1 MLMSKNLTMKTFISV
16 SIFCLWVM
24 VATADRSER
33 PNVLLIVC
41 DDLNNHVSTSGYQP
55 LKTPGLEKLA
65 AAGMTFGRTY
75 CQYPVCGP
83 SRASF
88 LSGLYPEST
97 GILNNK
103 SDIRNVRPN
112 TKSMPQVFKTNG
124 YWTASVG
131 KVFHNTKA
139 DPGDVA
145 WHDVIRFKNEENP
158 VERKLRKAYEAEH
171 GPIRGEDDRSWRR
184 HLKENRSA
192 LAGQTPPGYGPTQM
206 SDEQHKDGKN
216 VRQVAKWLDD
226 KTHANKPFFIAC
238 GIQKPHV
245 PFWAP
250 QKYFDQYP
258 LSAIEHRPTP
268 KGDWKNRPPL
278 AISKRYEAFG
288 FELEKENDELRRK
301 YMQAYHACI
310 TFIDAQIS
318 LLFDALERNGR
329 WEDTIIIF
337 TSDHG
342 YHLGEHAL
350 WGKVTLFEECARV
363 PMIIRVPGLTK
374 DGAESKAL
382 VELVDMFP
390 TLVELCGIN
399 GPNELQGKSLAPLLK
414 DPNAK
419 GRSTAYTVVSRGKT
433 LGRSIRTQRWHY
445 GEWGSADQA
454 ELYDLINDPFEDNN
468 LASKPRFA
476 KQRRQMHSLLADA
489 RKRAEFKHR

>member
-1 MLMSKNLTMKTFISV
+1 MKPVTLILAIVV
-16 SIFCLWVM
+16 SLCSGGAEVC
-24 VATADRSER
+24 AKTP

-41 DDLNNHVSTSGYQP
+41 DDLNNHVSTAGYQP

-65 AAGMTFGRTY
+65 AAGMTFGRAY

-88 LSGLYPEST
+88 LSGLYPESS
-97 GILNNK
+97 GILNNTL
-103 SDIRNVRPN
+103 DIRNVRPG

-124 YWTASVG
+124 YWTAGVG

-145 WHDVIRFKNEENP
+145 WHEVIRFNNEENP

-171 GPIRGEDDRSWRR
+171 GPIKDEDDRSWRR

-192 LAGQTPPGYGPTQM
+192 LGGQTPPGYGPTRM
-206 SDEQHKDGKN
+206 RDEQHKDGKN

-226 KTHANKPFFIAC
+226 KAHANKPFFIAC

-250 QKYFDQYP
+250 QKYFDHHP
-258 LSAIEHRPTP
+258 LSAIEYRPTP
-268 KGDWKNRPPL
+268 KGDWTNRPSL
-278 AISKRYEAFG
+278 AISRRYEAFG
-288 FELEKENDELRRK
+288 FELEKEDDELRRK

-310 TFIDAQIS
+310 TFIDTQIS
-318 LLFDALERNGR
+318 LLFDSLKRNGR
-329 WEDTIIIF
+329 WDDTIIIF

-363 PMIIRVPGLTK
+363 PMIVRVPGLTK
-374 DGAESKAL
+374 DGTRSEAL

-399 GPNELQGKSLAPLLK
+399 GPKELQGKSLAPLLK

-419 GRSTAYTVVSRGKT
+419 GRSAAYTVVSRGKA

-454 ELYDLINDPFEDNN
+454 ELYDLINDPHEDNN

-476 KQRRQMHSLLADA
+476 EQRRQMHSLLIET
-489 RKRAEFKHR
+489 RKSAESKRK

>member
-1 MLMSKNLTMKTFISV
+1 MKTIISV
-16 SIFCLWVM
+16 SIFCWWAV
-24 VATADRSER
+24 VAGTARGER

-41 DDLNNHVSTSGYQP
+41 DDLNNHVSTSGYQQ

-65 AAGMTFGRTY
+65 AAGMTFDRAY

-83 SRASF
+83 SRASL

-97 GILNNK
+97 GILDNK
-103 SDIRNVRPN
+103 LDIRNLRPG
-112 TKSMPQVFKTNG
+112 TKSMPQAFKANG

-131 KVFHNTKA
+131 KVFHNIKA

-145 WHDVIRFKNEENP
+145 WHEMIRFNNEENP
-158 VERKLRKAYEAEH
+158 VERKLRMAYEAEH
-171 GPIRGEDDRSWRR
+171 GPIKDEDDRSWRR
-184 HLKENRSA
+184 HLKEHRSA
-192 LAGQTPPGYGPTQM
+192 LAGQTPPGYGPTEM
-206 SDEQHKDGKN
+206 RDEQHKDGKN
-216 VRQVAKWLDD
+216 VRQVAKWLED
-226 KTHANKPFFIAC
+226 KAHADKPFFIAC

-258 LSAIEHRPTP
+258 LSAIEYRRTP
-268 KGDWKNRPPL
+268 KGDWKNRPSL

-288 FELEKENDELRRK
+288 FELGKENNQLRRE

-318 LLFDALERNGR
+318 LLFDSLKRNSR
-329 WEDTIIIF
+329 WDDTIIIF

-342 YHLGEHAL
+342 YHLGEHGL
-350 WGKVTLFEECARV
+350 WGKVTLFEECSRV
-363 PMIIRVPGLTK
+363 PMIVRVPGLTK
-374 DGAESKAL
+374 DGTKSEAL

-390 TLVELCGIN
+390 TLIELCGIN
-399 GPNELQGKSLAPLLK
+399 GPNELQGKSLVSLLK

-419 GRSTAYTVVSRGKT
+419 GRSAAYTVVSRGKV

-454 ELYDLINDPFEDNN
+454 ELYDLINDPHEDKN

-476 KQRRQMHSLLADA
+476 ELRGQMHSLLIDTRMNAESK
-489 RKRAEFKHR
+489 RKSINLLKK

>member
-1 MLMSKNLTMKTFISV
+1 MKTFLTL
-16 SIFCLWVM
+16 SIFCLSAM
-24 VATADRSER
+24 VAANTRADR

-65 AAGMTFGRTY
+65 AAGMTFDRTY

-97 GILNNK
+97 GILDNK
-103 SDIRNVRPN
+103 LDIRNVRPGTN
-112 TKSMPQVFKTNG
+112 SMPQVFKNNG
-124 YWTASVG
+124 YWTAAVG

-145 WHDVIRFKNEENP
+145 WHEVLRFNNEANP

-171 GPIRGEDDRSWRR
+171 GPLQDEDDRSWRR
-184 HLKENRSA
+184 YLKEHRSA
-192 LAGQTPPGYGPTQM
+192 LGGQTPPGYGPTQM
-206 SDEQHKDGKN
+206 RDEQHKDGKN

-226 KTHANKPFFIAC
+226 KAYADKPFFITC

-250 QKYFDQYP
+250 QKYFDQNP
-258 LSAIEHRPTP
+258 LSAIQYRPTP

-288 FELEKENDELRRK
+288 FVLDKENDELRRK

-310 TFIDAQIS
+310 SFIDAQIS
-318 LLFDALERNGR
+318 LLFDSLKQNDR
-329 WEDTIIIF
+329 WDDTIIIF

-342 YHLGEHAL
+342 YHLGEHSL

-363 PMIIRVPGLTK
+363 PMIVRVPGLTK
-374 DGAESKAL
+374 DGARSESL

-399 GPNELQGKSLAPLLK
+399 GPSELQGKSLAPLLK
-414 DPNAK
+414 DPSAK
-419 GRSTAYTVVSRGKT
+419 GHSAAYTVVRRGKS

-454 ELYDLINDPFEDNN
+454 ELYDLINDPHEDNN
-468 LASKPRFA
+468 LAPNPRFA
-476 KQRRQMHSLLADA
+476 KQRQQMHLLLTEK
-489 RKRAEFKHR
+489 RKIAESKRK

>member
-1 MLMSKNLTMKTFISV
+1 MKTYIAF
-16 SIFCLWVM
+16 SIVCLSAM
-24 VATADRSER
+24 VATSARADR

-55 LKTPGLEKLA
+55 IKTPALDRLA
-65 AAGMTFGRTY
+65 AAGMTFDRAY

-97 GILNNK
+97 AILNNTL
-103 SDIRNVRPN
+103 DIRNVRPG
-112 TKSMPQVFKTNG
+112 TKSMPQVFKANG
-124 YWTASVG
+124 YWTAAVG

-139 DPGDVA
+139 DPGDIA
-145 WHDVIRFKNEENP
+145 WQQVLRFNNEENP
-158 VERKLRKAYEAEH
+158 VEKRLRKAYEAEH
-171 GPIRGEDDRSWRR
+171 GPLKDEDDRSWRR
-184 HLKENRSA
+184 HLKEHRSA
-192 LAGQTPPGYGPTQM
+192 IGGQTPPGFGPTQM
-206 SDEQHKDGKN
+206 RDDQHKDGKN
-216 VRQVAKWLDD
+216 VRQVADWLD
-226 KTHANKPFFIAC
+226 KKAHAEKPFFIAC

-250 QKYFDQYP
+250 QEYFDQYP
-258 LSAIEHRPTP
+258 LGAIEYRPTP
-268 KGDWKNRPPL
+268 KGDWTNRPAL

-288 FELEKENDELRRK
+288 FEFEQEDDLLRRK

-318 LLFDALERNGR
+318 LVFDALKRNGR
-329 WEDTIIIF
+329 WDDTIIIF

-363 PMIIRVPGLTK
+363 PMIVRAPGLTK
-374 DGAESKAL
+374 GGTRSESL

-390 TLVELCGIN
+390 TLVELCGIK
-399 GPNELQGKSLAPLLK
+399 GTNELQGNSLVPVLQ

-419 GRSTAYTVVSRGKT
+419 GGTTAYTVVSRGKK
-433 LGRSIRTQRWHY
+433 LGRSIRTQRWRY
-445 GEWGSADQA
+445 AEWGSSDQA
-454 ELYDLINDPFEDNN
+454 ELYDLKNDPHEDNN
-468 LASKPRFA
+468 LAARPRFA
-476 KQRRQMHSLLADA
+476 EQREQMHSLLNETREKAESK
-489 RKRAEFKHR
+489 RK